1 MRLAIVVAGFGAEA
15 QAQGLFK
22 FIDPLEQDAQTRT
35 PLNTVAAYSNAGSV
49 FGYQIGPSLHG
60 LADFIPGRRTGGV
73 FNAIAEMIAGKF
85 NPGPDMVL
93 QRQSFPV
100 ALFIGLNRN
109 DLRLKVAR
117 TETGRFFFVEP
128 LLQFQQTT
136 RWIPMAKSKA
146 DNSWGRRPRI
156 HEHERVKWAWDLA
169 NARVVARDLV
179 VKEGPDYVQF
189 EEYVNARAD
198 TLRSQALLATSWQT
212 LPLELLA
219 KRFYEEALRVPQPS
233 GRVPGVVRLEVA
245 ASKDNKPLTTSV
257 AVIGDNLDMVTN
269 VDIVPANQGIELVSY
284 KVSRGSVVTGI
295 KIQLP
300 KLRTEQLFQFRLD
313 YKLATE
319 SQIVLSPPFR
329 IRPAPRPPKPPTS
342 QPQKPPKELSV
353 TRELELDSAG
363 RVTKEVVTIP
373 VGMRV
378 ELVRELLSRGAKQ
391 NTAGDVSVTVSTEA
405 KAGKTGGGNK

>member
-1 MRLAIVVAGFGAEA
+1 MTESQTLDLASSIRQQQAFAMRLAIVVAGFGAEA

-35 PLNTVAAYSNAGSV
+35 PLNTVAAYSAAGSV

-169 NARVVARDLV
+169 NARVVARD
-179 VKEGPDYVQF
+179 P
-189 EEYVNARAD
+189 
-198 TLRSQALLATSWQT
+198 
-212 LPLELLA
+212 
-219 KRFYEEALRVPQPS
+219 
-233 GRVPGVVRLEVA
+233 
-245 ASKDNKPLTTSV
+245 
-257 AVIGDNLDMVTN
+257 
-269 VDIVPANQGIELVSY
+269 
-284 KVSRGSVVTGI
+284 
-295 KIQLP
+295 
-300 KLRTEQLFQFRLD
+300 
-313 YKLATE
+313 
-319 SQIVLSPPFR
+319 
-329 IRPAPRPPKPPTS
+329 
-342 QPQKPPKELSV
+342 
-353 TRELELDSAG
+353 
-363 RVTKEVVTIP
+363 
-373 VGMRV
+373 
-378 ELVRELLSRGAKQ
+378 
-391 NTAGDVSVTVSTEA
+391 
-405 KAGKTGGGNK
+405 